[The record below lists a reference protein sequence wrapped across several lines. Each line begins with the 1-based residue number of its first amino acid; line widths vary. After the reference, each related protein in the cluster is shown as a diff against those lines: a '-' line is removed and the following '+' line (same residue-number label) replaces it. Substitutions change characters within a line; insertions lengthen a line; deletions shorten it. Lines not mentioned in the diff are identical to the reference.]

1 MESIYHF
8 IDSSGHLL
16 AEDAIGAGID
26 KSSFY
31 DFVKNHRFEK
41 VSPGLYITPESWSDE
56 AFILHTRCPQAIFSH
71 DEALYHHG
79 LIDREPQKPTI
90 TIYTSYNTK
99 RLTQSGVKVFTVKRE
114 LLEIGKTTYTN
125 SFGHNIPI
133 YDLERTICDLIR
145 SRSRFEIQDF
155 QSALKSYVSRKDKDL
170 TKLMEYAKLFHVDR
184 IIRRYMEVLL

>member
-1 MESIYHF
+1 MEKIDHL

-16 AEDAIGAGID
+16 AEDAMRAGID

-31 DFVKNHRFEK
+31 DFVKNHQFEK
-41 VSPGLYITPESWSDE
+41 ISPGLYITPDSWADE
-56 AFILHTRCPQAIFSH
+56 AFILHKRCPQAIFSH

-79 LIDREPQKPTI
+79 LIDREPRQPTM
-90 TIYTSYNTK
+90 TIYTGYNTK
-99 RLTQSGVKVFTVKRE
+99 RLTQSGVKVFTVKKE
-114 LLEIGKTTYTN
+114 LLEIGKAAYVN
-125 SFGHNIPI
+125 SFGHTIPI

-145 SRSRFEIQDF
+145 SRSWFEMQDF

-170 TKLMEYAKLFHVDR
+170 TTLMEYAKLFHVDR